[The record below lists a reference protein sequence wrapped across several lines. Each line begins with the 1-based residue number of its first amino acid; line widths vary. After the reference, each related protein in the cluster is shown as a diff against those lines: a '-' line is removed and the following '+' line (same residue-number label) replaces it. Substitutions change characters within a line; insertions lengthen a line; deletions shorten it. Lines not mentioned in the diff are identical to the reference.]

1 MAPLSIKLL
10 LITYQRPLM
19 LGKDVTMGIGSLVE
33 NPIKK
38 LNTTDIGWG
47 CTIRSGQM
55 LLLNILHS
63 KLGLLE
69 EEVERLLVEDL
80 SIQNIC
86 LKGEEI
92 FSKGFGEWFSPGE
105 VGHCMCE
112 VMKSSKIIQ
121 CLTVDITSIPVN
133 EIKKLL
139 SKNED
144 DNIRRPLLLFLKV
157 RFSSLSSIDFST
169 GQFIKNI
176 MKYSSGICGGKG
188 KSSFYFYDCYSP
200 DDGNSEDFLLYLD
213 PHVMVCSDVDGLS
226 HRNWKWIMSSSDYSL
241 PITSLNP
248 SMLLSFLFKS
258 LIDFENFIAANQNS
272 PFLTFIT
279 EDHQHHQQWWPVQRE
294 TSKDDDDDES
304 SDDF

>member
-10 LITYQRPLM
+10 LITYQRPL
-19 LGKDVTMGIGSLVE
+19 LLKEDVTMGIGSLVKA
-33 NPIKK
+33 PINKPI
-38 LNTTDIGWG
+38 TTDIGWG

-63 KLGLLE
+63 KIGLLE

-86 LKGEEI
+86 SKGEEI
-92 FSKGFGEWFSPGE
+92 FSKCFGEWFSPGE
-105 VGHCMCE
+105 VGHCMSE
-112 VMKSSKIIQ
+112 IMNFSKIIQ

-139 SKNED
+139 PKND
-144 DNIRRPLLLFLKV
+144 GDNGDQPLLLFVKV
-157 RFSSLSSIDFST
+157 RFSSLSSIDFAT
-169 GQFIKNI
+169 GKFIKNI

-188 KSSFYFYDCYSP
+188 KSSLYFYDCYSNGDG
-200 DDGNSEDFLLYLD
+200 DDDDFLLYLD
-213 PHVMVCSDVDGLS
+213 PHVMVSSDVNGDC
-226 HRNWKWIMSSSDYSL
+226 HRNWKWIMPSSNYSL

-258 LIDFENFIAANQNS
+258 VIDFENFIAANQNS
-272 PFLTFIT
+272 PFYTFIIEDQQQLLT
-279 EDHQHHQQWWPVQRE
+279 E
-294 TSKDDDDDES
+294 TLSDDES